1 MTKEYN
7 CANTPLKIKKK
18 RLMTLGENIYSAFNQ
33 PIISIQN
40 IIFTNQKR
48 YNPIKSGKKIKIST
62 EKETLTSILNMK
74 HSKLLIMELK
84 ISP

>member
-7 CANTPLKIKKK
+7 CANTPLKIKK

-40 IIFTNQKR
+40 IMFTNQKR
-48 YNPIKSGKKIKIST
+48 YNPIKSGKKIKINT

-74 HSKLLIMELK
+74 QSKLLIIMELK